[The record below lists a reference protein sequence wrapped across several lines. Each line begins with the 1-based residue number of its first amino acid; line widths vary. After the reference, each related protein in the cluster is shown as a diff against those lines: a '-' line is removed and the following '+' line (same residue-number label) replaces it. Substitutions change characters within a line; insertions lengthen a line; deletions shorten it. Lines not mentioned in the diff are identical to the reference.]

1 MNFTINYNLTYKKT
15 IHGDNCLL
23 VRFKKDDE
31 KLNKLIYELFN
42 EKGIAEFLNP
52 DYLKYRTLSKV
63 RKWINMKADNPV
75 EVWYVIKWKRHYIG
89 YVCFKW
95 RKHYD
100 EACEI
105 STAIEKKYRG
115 LRLGFESSKILINYV
130 RGLNKFKYIVGYVH
144 YKNLKAANNL
154 RKIGFRKANRL
165 GKIVTV
171 QFYGDDG
178 SSEDEKK
185 YDLYCIR

>member
-75 EVWYVIKWKRHYIG
+75 EVWYVIKWKRLYIG